1 MFNKLGVFVSSVVV
15 SLTKSV
21 NDFKT
26 GYTNATLKKV
36 DGEQW
41 VKAEVLKAEA
51 KGNLLLLTISDGGNK
66 YVATIRTDGQYQE
79 AQLKKLGSL
88 MLFLGLAPQCN
99 IDQTVKAI
107 NEEAQGKKALFL
119 LKGWKDG
126 VYNNVIRVLSEDHQ
140 PKAKDESKAK
150 AESKPKGKGKGKKV
164 VDIDEAF

>member
-1 MFNKLGVFVSSVVV
+1 MFNKFGLICSSVVN
-15 SLTKSV
+15 SLQKAV

-26 GYTNATLKKV
+26 GYQASTLTKV
-36 DGEQW
+36 NGEKW
-41 VKAEVLKAEA
+41 IKASVLKAEA
-51 KGNLLLLTISDGGNK
+51 KGNLLLLTISDGDHN

-119 LKGWKDG
+119 LKPWKEG
-126 VYNNVIRVLSEDHQ
+126 TYNNIVRVLSEDHT
-140 PKAKDESKAK
+140 PKAKDEPKAK
-150 AESKPKGKGKGKKV
+150 GKSKGKSKGK
-164 VDIDEAF
+164 VDIDELS